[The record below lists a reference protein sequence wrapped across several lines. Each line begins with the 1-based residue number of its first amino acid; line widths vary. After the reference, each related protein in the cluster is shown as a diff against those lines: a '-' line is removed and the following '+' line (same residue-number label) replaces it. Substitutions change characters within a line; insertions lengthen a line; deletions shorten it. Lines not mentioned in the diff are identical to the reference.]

1 MCACRNKLK
10 LLKVLRE
17 QTHSLTGFMVAKYFS
32 LRMASF
38 SAPLRYCMAIVRF
51 TSWSICINRLIK
63 WKGGIEGG
71 RKGGRKG
78 GREGG
83 REGGIAIIDANNI
96 RHPGLHGAVTAK
108 FQLLLNSSTYLRV
121 GHKMTV
127 VRKTCVLTSWTYSK
141 G

>member
-1 MCACRNKLK
+1 MYVCACRNRLK

-63 WKGGIEGG
+63 YGKEVLREGG
-71 RKGGRKG
+71 RKGGRK
-78 GREGG
+78 R
-83 REGGIAIIDANNI
+83 
-96 RHPGLHGAVTAK
+96 
-108 FQLLLNSSTYLRV
+108 QWS
-121 GHKMTV
+121 
-127 VRKTCVLTSWTYSK
+127 
-141 G
+141 